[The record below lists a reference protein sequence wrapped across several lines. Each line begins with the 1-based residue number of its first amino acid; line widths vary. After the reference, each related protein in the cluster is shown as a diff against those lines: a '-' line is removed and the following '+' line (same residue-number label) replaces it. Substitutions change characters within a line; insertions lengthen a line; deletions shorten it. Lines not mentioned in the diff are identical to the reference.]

1 MPTLNLLEHL
11 SQLPDHRVAKKTL
24 HRLDEM
30 VFVAI
35 CAVISGAEGWS
46 DIVEF
51 AHNKL
56 EWLRRFVRLENGIPV
71 DDTFARVLSVVSP
84 KAFAECLFA
93 WTQSLSEHCPGKVVA
108 IDGKTARRSHDRKN
122 QRNPLHLVRAWSTAQ
137 GIALGMVKTDT
148 KSNEITAIPE
158 LLALLEL
165 KGAIVTL
172 DAMGCQTAIAEQIVR
187 QGGDYLLAVKDNQPS
202 LHEDLRDFFATAQE
216 HQFSQVA
223 HSFAEEVDGGHGR
236 VETRRCWASECLQTL
251 GTAERWF
258 GLKSIVMI
266 ERERFV
272 GGATSL
278 EQAYYITSL
287 PANAPQIAQA
297 ARSHWGVENSC
308 HWVIDVT
315 FNEDQCRIR
324 RGEGAHNFALL
335 RQFGL
340 NLLKQE
346 KSKVSIR
353 RKLFRAGLNDN
364 FRLQVLVANG

>member
-1 MPTLNLLEHL
+1 M
-11 SQLPDHRVAKKTL
+11 AKKTL

-51 AHNKL
+51 AHNKR

-71 DDTFARVLSVVSP
+71 DDTFARVLSVLSP

-93 WTQSLSEHCPGKVVA
+93 WTRGLSEQGPGDVIA

-122 QRNPLHLVRAWSTAQ
+122 QRNPLHLVRAWATAQ
-137 GIALGMVKTDT
+137 GVALGLVKTDV

-165 KGAIVTL
+165 RGALVTL
-172 DAMGCQTAIAEQIVR
+172 DAMGCQTVIAEQIVR

-202 LHEDLRDFFATAQE
+202 LHADLRDFFATARE
-216 HQFSQVA
+216 HQFSGVA
-223 HSFAEEVDGGHGR
+223 HHFAEEVDGGHGR
-236 VETRRCWASECLQTL
+236 VEIRRCWASECLHTL
-251 GTAERWF
+251 GAPNRWF
-258 GLKSIVMI
+258 GLKSIVLI
-266 ERERFV
+266 ERERFI
-272 GGATSL
+272 GETASL
-278 EQAYYITSL
+278 ERAYYITSL
-287 PANAPQIAQA
+287 PAHAPHIAKA
-297 ARSHWGVENSC
+297 ARSHWGIENSC
-308 HWVIDVT
+308 HWVIDMA

-324 RGEGAHNFALL
+324 RGDGAHNFALL
-335 RQFGL
+335 RQFAL

-346 KSKVSIR
+346 KTQASIR
-353 RKLFRAGLNDN
+353 RKLFRASLNDN
-364 FRLQVLVANG
+364 FRRQVLAVH